1 MGNPNIERVGSRT
14 SCFTIGGFRSNL
26 NRSRLAIASEE
37 PLGEVE
43 DIEYIE
49 CALKLA
55 AQNGI
60 PIEKLGQRMVHKS
73 SNLVGTPKVSRSSR
87 PVKRKKH
94 TFLYWSNDIPQT
106 SYSQEYSHRRTKSQ
120 EFPNWLVCI
129 LSVVNHRNN

>member
-1 MGNPNIERVGSRT
+1 MGSPNIERVGSRT

-73 SNLVGTPKVSRSSR
+73 SNLVGTPKGSRSSR

-94 TFLYWSNDIPQT
+94 ICL
-106 SYSQEYSHRRTKSQ
+106 
-120 EFPNWLVCI
+120 LVQ
-129 LSVVNHRNN
+129 